1 MSKCM
6 ERGKIN
12 SECCFVRLKND
23 KLIYRCRECKK
34 KNKKTKQKQNKK
46 QKGKTN
52 RSINQK
58 VSKYISILQ
67 WQLERIYFVTKK
79 RYLSL

>member
-34 KNKKTKQKQNKK
+34 KTTTKKQNKK